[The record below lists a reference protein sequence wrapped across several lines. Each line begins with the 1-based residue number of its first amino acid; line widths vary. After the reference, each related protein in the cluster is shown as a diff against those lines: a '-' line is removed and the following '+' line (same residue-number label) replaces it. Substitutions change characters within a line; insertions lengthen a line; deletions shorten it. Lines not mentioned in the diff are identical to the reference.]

1 MDKAGNGTERGKRS
15 FNVAFRLKK
24 ALIQAI
30 KDSTLSRDQIAD
42 RMNELIEE
50 EGLQGNV
57 TKALI
62 DSWTKEDPKRSIP
75 TLLIPYFCEAT
86 QCILPISA
94 IAEGSGA
101 LVIGGK
107 DLEFLELG
115 MAEYQKHLATQRQV
129 KAWLNLGINHPFKF
143 EK

>member
-1 MDKAGNGTERGKRS
+1 MDKAGSGEKS
-15 FNVAFRLKK
+15 FNVAFHLKK

-30 KDSTLSRDQIAD
+30 KESTLSRDQIAD
-42 RMNELIEE
+42 RMNELLES
-50 EGLQGNV
+50 EGLSGDV
-57 TKALI
+57 TKAII
-62 DSWTKEDPKRSIP
+62 DSWTKEDPKRAIP
-75 TLLIPYFCEAT
+75 TLLIPYFCEVT
-86 QCILPISA
+86 QSILPIA
-94 IAEGSGA
+94 TIAEAAGA

-107 DLEFLELG
+107 DLHLLELG